1 MGSCAYRAPCSFE
14 RFLGEHERSNVEVS
28 RDFGLVLLDH
38 TCGIETVLSLQCEHV
53 LMHAHALI
61 YVRPFLYKNQGLLT

>member
-1 MGSCAYRAPCSFE
+1 MSGSVFVE

-38 TCGIETVLSLQCEHV
+38 MCGIETVLSLQCERV

-61 YVRPFLYKNQGLLT
+61 YVRPFLHKNQGLLT